1 MAPSKRPLIFKK
13 IREIKKDDTKLLQVA
28 AFGTEGTRSAI
39 LTACRGYRSEEYPD
53 GIDVDTAQYMT
64 GLIPAERGFLWSI
77 KDVVYGNE
85 EKDRKPINAFINEV
99 NKYPRL
105 LEIIEQI
112 EGLVNKRTLHASGVI
127 LYNVEPWH
135 TNAVM
140 KSPSGDLSTQFE
152 LHNSEFLGDL
162 KFDFLVT
169 EVTDKICEA
178 IELLQEYNKINRN
191 LTLRQVYQKYL
202 YPDVL
207 DLNNKTIWN
216 KLEKNEVL
224 DCFQFNTPVGAQAA
238 RLIKPQS
245 PAEMTA
251 ANGLMRLM
259 GEKGQDTP
267 LEKYVKFKFN
277 PELWRKEFDSYG
289 LNDKEWAI
297 IQPYYKEDYGL
308 PPYQESVMEILMD
321 KNISN
326 FTLTEANGA
335 RKIIAKKQ
343 MDKIPILREDFFNRC
358 QNKNFGRYIWDSAI
372 KPQLG

>member
-1 MAPSKRPLIFKK
+1 MIFKK
-13 IREIKKDDTKLLQVA
+13 IREIKGDDTKLLQVA

-39 LTACRGYRSEEYPD
+39 LTACRGYRSEEYPE
-53 GIDVDTAQYMT
+53 GIDVDSAQYMT
-64 GLIPAERGFLWSI
+64 GLIPSERGFLWSI
-77 KDVVYGNE
+77 NDVVNGNE
-85 EKDRKPINAFINEV
+85 EKDRKPIRAFIEEV

-105 LEIIEQI
+105 LEIITQI

-127 LYNVEPWH
+127 LYNTDPWH
-135 TNAVM
+135 TNAIM

-152 LHNSEFLGDL
+152 LHDSEYLGDL
-162 KFDFLVT
+162 KFDFLMT
-169 EVTDKICEA
+169 EVTDKICTT
-178 IELLQEYNKINRN
+178 IQLLKDYNKIDPN
-191 LTLRQVYQKYL
+191 LTLRQAYQKYL
-202 YPDVL
+202 YPDVI
-207 DLNNKTIWN
+207 DLNNKVIWE
-216 KLEKNEVL
+216 KLANNEVL

-277 PELWRKEFDSYG
+277 PNLWRQEFNSYG
-289 LNDKEWAI
+289 LGDKEWEI

-321 KNISN
+321 KDISG
-326 FTLTEANGA
+326 FTLTEANAA
-335 RKIIAKKQ
+335 RKTIAKKK
-343 MDKIPILREDFFNRC
+343 MNEIPILRDKFFSKCKNR
-358 QNKNFGRYIWDSAI
+358 NFARYIWDSAI